1 VTIALIIFG
10 MLAALW
16 SGFFIG
22 YYKREG
28 KPPEVPIVTAITR
41 AIAAEKP
48 REPDK
53 EELKA
58 NTFFN

>member
-1 VTIALIIFG
+1 